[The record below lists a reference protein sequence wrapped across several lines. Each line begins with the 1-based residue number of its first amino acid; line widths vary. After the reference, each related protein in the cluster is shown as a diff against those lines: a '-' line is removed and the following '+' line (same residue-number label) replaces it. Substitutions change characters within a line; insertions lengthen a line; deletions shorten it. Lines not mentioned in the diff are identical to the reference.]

1 MSVCSQMGNGQGKG
15 GKKKTK
21 NLVKEGTQLDE
32 DSPSRPEEMENSDLQ
47 QEGLDL
53 FEKDRSRRRDVLKDL
68 VNQSGTYSHEGG
80 DGNLHASS
88 QNGERNISDDNHSS
102 SIEVRQ
108 GDGRSTVQVGKDP
121 IGVFVDSRLAN
132 GHVTGDVS
140 GKNCGESVLINPG
153 LSPSNHPRVTPG
165 TDIPDGAFGRGP
177 VDVPNSAHGNAP
189 GDVPSNV
196 PGGTTQGTPEDL
208 LVGAFANVTI
218 NGPGSVAGSAPS
230 GSLCD
235 IRSDISGNGFADVPV
250 EPSGSI
256 SVPAPS
262 SLFPNPPPSCPDQ
275 VDSAQKKM
283 PTEGDGTSIY
293 LEQSRSG
300 KAPPQEQN
308 DYQSF
313 PPTPQ
318 SEIESKT
325 PSVMQFVPGIHGGT
339 KSSKGNDSENL
350 KGENH
355 RVSSK
360 EQKNK
365 IIGDEF
371 Y

>member
-80 DGNLHASS
+80 DGHLLASS
-88 QNGERNISDDNHSS
+88 QDGVRNVSDDNHASS
-102 SIEVRQ
+102 NEVRQ
-108 GDGRSTVQVGKDP
+108 GDVRSTVQVGKHP
-121 IGVFVDSRLAN
+121 IGVLVDSSLAN
-132 GHVTGDVS
+132 GHVTGNAS

-153 LSPSNHPRVTPG
+153 LSPSDHPGVTPG
-165 TDIPDGAFGRGP
+165 TDAPDGTSGRGP
-177 VDVPNSAHGNAP
+177 LDVPNSAHGNTP
-189 GDVPSNV
+189 SDVPSNV
-196 PGGTTQGTPEDL
+196 PGGTTQGTPDDL
-208 LVGAFANVTI
+208 LVDAFANVTI
-218 NGPGSVAGSAPS
+218 DGPGSVAGSAPS
-230 GSLCD
+230 GAPCD
-235 IRSDISGNGFADVPV
+235 IRSDISGDGAANVPV
-250 EPSGSI
+250 EPPGNI

-262 SLFPNPPPSCPDQ
+262 SLLPNPPPSCTDQ

-283 PTEGDGTSIY
+283 PTEGDGTSIN
-293 LEQSRSG
+293 LQQTRSG

-308 DYQSF
+308 DYQSI
-313 PPTPQ
+313 PPTPK

-325 PSVMQFVPGIHGGT
+325 PSAMQFVPGIDGGT
-339 KSSKGNDSENL
+339 KSSKDNDAENL
-350 KGENH
+350 KGENY

-360 EQKNK
+360 VQKNK